1 MDNVTEVNQV
11 PLNSTLNR
19 INELMQSHEQ
29 RGGFQENN
37 SIDWFPELPSNDRLK
52 QYFTTY
58 DPTVGTCL
66 EIGSSVLYFITFSN
80 LVEAQIGYRT
90 LVNGQPCN
98 GWDQGCVVIALF
110 DDEPV
115 MVNTTSEQA
124 AVWAAYESGNP
135 KLIADNLE
143 DFFQS
148 IHTVI
153 DIQYKKYNFEVL
165 NEDTL
170 EYKEEYLA
178 DINQKLREL
187 LPEDQ
192 LCAFMDF
199 FFG

>member
-1 MDNVTEVNQV
+1 MDNVIGVNQV
-11 PLNSTLNR
+11 PINSTLNK
-19 INELMQSHEQ
+19 INELMQPHEQ
-29 RGGFQENN
+29 RGGFQEDH
-37 SIDWFPELPSNDRLK
+37 SVEWFTDLPSNVRLE
-52 QYFTTY
+52 QYYSTKG
-58 DPTVGTCL
+58 PTVGTCL
-66 EIGSSVLYFITFSN
+66 EVGSSVLYFIAFSN
-80 LVEAQIGYRT
+80 LAEAQMGYRT
-90 LVNGQPCN
+90 LENGQPCN

-115 MVNTTSEQA
+115 MVNTTSAQA

-178 DINQKLREL
+178 DLNQKLREL